1 MSERK
6 YVYATGKRKTSIAKV
21 RLYPNGRGQI
31 TINDKPIKEYLTVD
45 HQFSAVYAPLK
56 LVDGEKSY
64 DLSITVQGGGVTGQ
78 AEAIRHGVTKALVIH
93 DPSLRTTLKKE
104 GLLTRDPRAKER
116 KKPGL
121 KRARRAPQWAK
132 R

>member
-1 MSERK
+1 MTERK
-6 YVYATGKRKTSIAKV
+6 YIYATGRRKSSVAKV

-31 TINDKPIKEYLTVD
+31 TINEKPIKEYLSVD
-45 HQFSAVYAPLK
+45 SQFTAVYSPLK
-56 LVDGEKSY
+56 VANAEKSFDMTIMVDG
-64 DLSITVQGGGVTGQ
+64 GGITGQ
-78 AEAIRHGVTKALVIH
+78 AEAIRHGITKALITH
-93 DPSLRTTLKKE
+93 DPALRTTLKKE
-104 GLLTRDPRAKER
+104 GFLTRDPRAKER